1 MSKIKDHSSAQLLVE
16 GNDDFHVVHA
26 LFKKYNVTTVRNIE
40 NPDGGLFSVKDCNG
54 VEKLL
59 EQIPVQLKNL
69 QKIGLILDADADLN
83 NRWLSLS
90 GIFKKQG
97 FKLPKSPELNG
108 TIVEQNGKTIGIWL
122 MPDNNNNG
130 MLEDFINYLIHE
142 DDKLIDKATKILDEL
157 ESEKINKYNL
167 IHRSKAKIHT
177 WLAWQETPGS
187 PMGKAITARYLLP
200 ENKEISDK
208 FVDWIKQVFKD

>member
-1 MSKIKDHSSAQLLVE
+1 
-16 GNDDFHVVHA
+16 
-26 LFKKYNVTTVRNIE
+26 
-40 NPDGGLFSVKDCNG
+40 LFSK
-54 VEKLL
+54 KLL
-59 EQIPVQLKNL
+59 EQIPVQLKKF
-69 QKIGLILDADADLN
+69 QKIGLILDANADLN
-83 NRWLSLS
+83 NRWSFLS

-97 FKLPKSPELNG
+97 FNLPKSPELNG
-108 TIVEQNGKTIGIWL
+108 TIVRQNGKTIGIWL

-130 MLEDFINYLIHE
+130 ILEDFINYLIHE
-142 DDKLIDKATKILDEL
+142 DDKLINKATKILDEL

-177 WLAWQETPGS
+177 WLAWQENPGS